1 MKTFFVRSVAE
12 QLIPIYERMSDENL
26 LSRMTTGGTQNANES
41 FNNIVW
47 VYCPKTVFVGY
58 STVLSAVQSAVVRFN
73 AGSLAVTDKLKH
85 LSIEPTEAHIACA
98 NAEDL
103 ERIKKVKSLQKPLS
117 KRDGVC
123 VNKRTG
129 VRQQTWRPLKAP
141 SMEQDSSR
149 V

>member
-1 MKTFFVRSVAE
+1 
-12 QLIPIYERMSDENL
+12 MSDENL

-85 LSIEPTEAHIACA
+85 LSIEPTAAQIACA
-98 NAEDL
+98 QLCTLHSVD
-103 ERIKKVKSLQKPLS
+103 KVCGGGYGGGLYGGFWFCLFIDSLKIRKL
-117 KRDGVC
+117 
-123 VNKRTG
+123 
-129 VRQQTWRPLKAP
+129 RQ
-141 SMEQDSSR
+141 SGSSF
-149 V
+149 